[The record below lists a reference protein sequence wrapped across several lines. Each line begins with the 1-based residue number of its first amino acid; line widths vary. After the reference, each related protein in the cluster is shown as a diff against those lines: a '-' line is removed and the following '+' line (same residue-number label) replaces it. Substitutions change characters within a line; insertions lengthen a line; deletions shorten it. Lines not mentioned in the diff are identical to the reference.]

1 MTMTR
6 SIAIAALMLF
16 TASAAAAAPPARDQG
31 NWPCRQIKVPTL
43 SLAAVW
49 SGPPID
55 SALKAWR
62 DDAVVSELVPRLAAR
77 RTPIETA
84 EKLVAEFAQGAGAA
98 RKERLTM
105 LFAGVFDKI
114 ETERSEVIS
123 GLDRYGHAQ
132 KDIAGRLRERTDK
145 LREAQDAHAD
155 AEKLKELSEALQ
167 WEMRVFEER
176 RKAVGFVC
184 ETPALIEQR
193 LGALARMILAA
204 MD

>member
-1 MTMTR
+1 MTR

-31 NWPCRQIKVPTL
+31 DWPCRQIKVPTL

-105 LFAGVFDKI
+105 LFAGSL
-114 ETERSEVIS
+114 TRS
-123 GLDRYGHAQ
+123 
-132 KDIAGRLRERTDK
+132 
-145 LREAQDAHAD
+145 
-155 AEKLKELSEALQ
+155 
-167 WEMRVFEER
+167 R
-176 RKAVGFVC
+176 RNAAKSSA
-184 ETPALIEQR
+184 ALIAMAMRRRTSPGGCASEPTNCARRRTPMPMRKSSRSSPRRCNGKCGFSKNAARR
-193 LGALARMILAA
+193 LDSSARRPP
-204 MD
+204 